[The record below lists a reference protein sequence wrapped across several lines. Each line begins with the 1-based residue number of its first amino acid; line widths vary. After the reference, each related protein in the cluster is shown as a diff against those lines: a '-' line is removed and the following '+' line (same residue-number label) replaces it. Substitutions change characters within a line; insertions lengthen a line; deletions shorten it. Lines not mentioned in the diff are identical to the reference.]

1 LQATQSRQKR
11 KVVIDDSDEEP
22 TSFRGRKEKFVDSSP
37 TAAINS
43 KLRSITMLAT
53 YDRLIV
59 GNPKRPRLLI
69 ADSDDEDGE
78 EVVSTALFSQR
89 LGRFKK
95 SPIKKGKKQLGKP
108 AFLSS

>member
-1 LQATQSRQKR
+1 
-11 KVVIDDSDEEP
+11 
-22 TSFRGRKEKFVDSSP
+22 
-37 TAAINS
+37 
-43 KLRSITMLAT
+43 MLAT